1 MEKQFGDYKH
11 YAEDF
16 LQRYFGVSTT
26 RNFKCLNPTHN
37 DDKPS
42 MGYDKENYRA
52 HCFGCDAYYDIYD
65 LVGLYFKIDDKGEQF
80 KKVQEIYDPSALNY
94 SKAPTK
100 KVAPPVQT
108 KEKPKEETLTP
119 EQLEK
124 NQEEIKTYINKCI
137 SDVHKTTYWHDR
149 GLSDETIVACK
160 LGYDEKKDAVVIP
173 YSRALN
179 YYQLRFVKDKKF
191 YKPPTNYAGEEP
203 LYNEQ
208 ALRLKT
214 RVPIFIVE
222 SPICALS
229 VTQCGGN
236 AVALCG
242 VSCYM
247 KVVNLA
253 KKRKPTGTLV
263 ICLDNDDPGKEHTE
277 KLVKELSKIKD
288 IKYIVRNIADDC
300 KDPNELLLKDEK
312 KLSKN
317 IEDAIRDAKKL
328 TATEYDSFSA
338 FELDTMDIQPPEF
351 IVDKMIPTGL
361 SLLASPTKYGKSW
374 MMLQLC
380 RSVAEGTE
388 FLGHQCNKHDCLYL
402 ALEDSK
408 ARLQSRQQ
416 KQSKGKRSPKGL
428 RYSIKAPTLDKM
440 RLITYLAEQIDED
453 PNIKLIVIDTLQK
466 VRSHIIDKNTNDYAN
481 DYKELSILK
490 EFADDN
496 KIAILLV
503 HHSRKMA
510 DPNDPFNNILG
521 STGIQ
526 GVLDTMIV
534 LYKAKRG
541 DENTTIEMTGRDI
554 PSSNTII
561 SFDKRE
567 NGAFLWEVVG
577 TPEEQQALKEKRDY
591 DGNLLV
597 RTILKLIE
605 KNPSGWSGKA
615 TELMNRVYDV
625 TGQVYS
631 GSAMSLGHEIQT
643 LKPKLYS
650 RNGLEVETKRSGSE
664 RTITIKKKSKYPS
677 WMSRPTY
684 TQTEIE

>member
-1 MEKQFGDYKH
+1 MDKTFNDYKH

-16 LQRYFGVSTT
+16 LQRYFGVNTA
-26 RNFKCLNPTHN
+26 RNFKCLNPLHN
-37 DDKPS
+37 DDNPS
-42 MGYDKENYRA
+42 MGYEKGKCRA
-52 HCFGCDAYYDIYD
+52 HCFGCDAYYDLYD
-65 LVGLYFKIDDKGEQF
+65 LVGLYFGIENKGEQL
-80 KKVQEIYDPSALNY
+80 KKVQELYDSGALY
-94 SKAPTK
+94 SRKIPTPKVKKVETK
-100 KVAPPVQT
+100 K
-108 KEKPKEETLTP
+108 LTA

-124 NQEEIKTYINKCI
+124 NQGEIKAYIKDCI
-137 SDVHKTTYWHDR
+137 DNVHKTTYWHDR
-149 GLSDETIVACK
+149 GLTDETIVACK

-179 YYQLRFVKDKKF
+179 YYQLRFIKDKKF

-208 ALRLKT
+208 AMRLKT

-229 VTQCGGN
+229 ITQCGGN

-247 KVVNLA
+247 KVVNIA
-253 KKRKPTGTLV
+253 KIKKPTGTLI
-263 ICLDNDDPGKEHTE
+263 ICLDNDEKGKEHTE

-288 IKYIVRNIADDC
+288 VKYIVRNIADNC
-300 KDPNELLLKDEK
+300 KDPNELLIKDEK

-317 IEDAIRDAKKL
+317 IEDAIRDAKRL
-328 TATEYDSFSA
+328 TQTEYDSFSA
-338 FELDTMDIQPPEF
+338 YELDTMDIKPPEF
-351 IVDKMIPTGL
+351 IVENMIPTGL

-374 MMLQLC
+374 AMLQLC
-380 RSVAEGTE
+380 RSVALGTE
-388 FLGHQCNKHDCLYL
+388 FLGHKCNKHDCLYL

-408 ARLQSRQQ
+408 ARLQSRQK
-416 KQSKGKRSPKGL
+416 KQGNGQRSPKGL
-428 RYSIKAPTLDKM
+428 FYSIKAPTLDKM
-440 RLITYLAEQIDED
+440 RLITYLAEQIDEN

-466 VRSHIIDKNTNDYAN
+466 VRSHVIDKNTNDYAN

-534 LYKAKRG
+534 LYKTKRG
-541 DENTTIEMTGRDI
+541 DDNTTIEMTGRDI
-554 PSSNTII
+554 PSSSTII
-561 SFDKRE
+561 TFDKRE
-567 NGAFLWEVVG
+567 GTGTFLWEVVG

-591 DGNLLV
+591 DDNLVV
-597 RTILKLIE
+597 RAILKLIE

-615 TELMNRVYDV
+615 TDLMNAIYDV
-625 TGQVYS
+625 TGQCYAGSSS
-631 GSAMSLGHEIQT
+631 GLGKEIQS

-650 RNGLEVETKRSGSE
+650 RSGIELETSRSGIE
-664 RTITIKKKSKYPS
+664 RKITIKKKSKYPS
-677 WMSRPTY
+677 WLSRPTY